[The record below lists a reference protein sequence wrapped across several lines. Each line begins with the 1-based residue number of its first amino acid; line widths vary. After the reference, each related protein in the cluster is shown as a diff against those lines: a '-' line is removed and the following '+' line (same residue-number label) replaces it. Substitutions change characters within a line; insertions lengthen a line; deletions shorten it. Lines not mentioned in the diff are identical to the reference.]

1 MSSSSFFAPAPPSVA
16 IEIARG
22 RVAVAALGRTSGKH
36 SVTAY
41 ATEDLPTDA
50 VTPALTG
57 VNIPDVAVV
66 ANALKQALDRAGLR
80 STSRAALIIPDSTT
94 RVSLLTFDQVPPR
107 AADLDQLI
115 RWQLKKATPFP
126 IDEAQISHFAA
137 GQAAGGGAS
146 VAAMAARRDVIGQY
160 EAVTAAVGVHAGV
173 VDLASFSV
181 MNAVIGAG
189 AASAADWLIVH
200 LAADATSLAIL
211 RGADLLF
218 YRHRLAVDQ
227 EPLSALVHQTAMYH
241 EDRLGGGAFARVWL
255 SGAGADGVDALRHA
269 REDIAARLGVT
280 VETVDIRPAAPLR
293 DRIEATPDVLDTL
306 AAPVG
311 MLLREQRAA

>member
-1 MSSSSFFAPAPPSVA
+1 VSSSFFAPAPPSVA

-22 RVAVAALGRTSGKH
+22 RVAVAALGRASGQT

-66 ANALKQALDRAGLR
+66 ANALRQALDRAGLR
-80 STSRAALIIPDSTT
+80 STSRAALIVPDSTA
-94 RVSLLTFDQVPPR
+94 RVSLLTFDQVPAR

-115 RWQLKKATPFP
+115 RWQLKKSTPFP

-137 GQAAGGGAS
+137 GQAAGGATT
-146 VAAMAARRDVIGQY
+146 VAAMAARRDVVGQY
-160 EAVTAAVGVHAGV
+160 EAVTAAVGVHAGI

-189 AASAADWLIVH
+189 AASESDWLIVH

-241 EDRLGGGAFARVWL
+241 EDRLAGGAFARVWL

-269 REDIAARLGVT
+269 REEIARRLGVN
-280 VETVDIRPAAPLR
+280 VETVDIRPAAALR
-293 DRIEATPDVLDTL
+293 NRIEATPDVLDTL